1 MIASPVYLMYFFP
14 EEVMGIAGVP
24 GVVRLASKGA
34 TNAKYT
40 HLVMRFQQVP
50 CTVYNI
56 VSNVVRCSGDAIT
69 GLSTTSWWTR
79 PPTPTGGRS
88 SPLNR
93 WKY

>member
-40 HLVMRFQQVP
+40 HLVMRFQQVL
-50 CTVYNI
+50 CT
-56 VSNVVRCSGDAIT
+56 
-69 GLSTTSWWTR
+69 
-79 PPTPTGGRS
+79 
-88 SPLNR
+88 
-93 WKY
+93 

>member
-1 MIASPVYLMYFFP
+1 MNDSQPSVPDVFFP

-50 CTVYNI
+50 
-56 VSNVVRCSGDAIT
+56 
-69 GLSTTSWWTR
+69 
-79 PPTPTGGRS
+79 
-88 SPLNR
+88 
-93 WKY
+93 